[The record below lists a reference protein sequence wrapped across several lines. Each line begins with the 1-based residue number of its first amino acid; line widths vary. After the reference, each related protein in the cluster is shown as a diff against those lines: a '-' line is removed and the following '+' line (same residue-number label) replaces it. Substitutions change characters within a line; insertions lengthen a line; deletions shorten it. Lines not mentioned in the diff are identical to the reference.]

1 MRSHYARVLFGVVTF
16 SLSSLF
22 WATEPALAAAD
33 LPFASACPAE
43 ITVPADCYAG
53 KDPQGAFYQIAIPR
67 DWNHVLVMH
76 AHGGPA
82 QAGPPKASRSEE
94 DLRRWALIPNM
105 GFAWAG
111 SSYRRGGYGV
121 TMAAQD
127 TERLRQI
134 FVDRFGQPRRTLLHG
149 QSYGGGVAA
158 KAAEIYA
165 TVDGQRGPYDGVL
178 LTSGVLGGGVIAYQF
193 RADLRTAYQQIC
205 HNHPLPEE
213 PQYPLWTGLPANSS
227 LTRAELARRVREC
240 TGVGMPTQDRSDRQ
254 KANLAAIA
262 SAARINPE
270 ALLDHLNWATWLFQD
285 LVQAQL
291 GGRNPFGPRPDALA
305 VAQLEQDSAPDGHV
319 NVPVLTA
326 HAIDDPTA
334 FVELESV
341 YKTALDKA
349 GNSGLL
355 VQTFTDEHVHSYFND
370 TEYAALIT
378 SLLDWVDHGIK
389 PTARSVAARC
399 AGLESRFASN
409 CLFLPDYQVLPL
421 AERAAVQKPLRG
433 D

>member
-1 MRSHYARVLFGVVTF
+1 
-16 SLSSLF
+16 
-22 WATEPALAAAD
+22 
-33 LPFASACPAE
+33 
-43 ITVPADCYAG
+43 
-53 KDPQGAFYQIAIPR
+53 
-67 DWNHVLVMH
+67 
-76 AHGGPA
+76 
-82 QAGPPKASRSEE
+82 
-94 DLRRWALIPNM
+94 
-105 GFAWAG
+105 
-111 SSYRRGGYGV
+111 
-121 TMAAQD
+121 
-127 TERLRQI
+127 
-134 FVDRFGQPRRTLLHG
+134 
-149 QSYGGGVAA
+149 
-158 KAAEIYA
+158 
-165 TVDGQRGPYDGVL
+165 
-178 LTSGVLGGGVIAYQF
+178 
-193 RADLRTAYQQIC
+193 
-205 HNHPLPEE
+205 
-213 PQYPLWTGLPANSS
+213 
-227 LTRAELARRVREC
+227 
-240 TGVGMPTQDRSDRQ
+240 MPTQDRSDRQ

-326 HAIDDPTA
+326 HASDDPTA

-349 GNSGLL
+349 GNSDLL

-370 TEYAALIT
+370 TEYAALLS

-389 PTARSVAARC
+389 PTPRSVAARC
-399 AGLESRFASN
+399 AGLESRFAST

-421 AERAAVQKPLRG
+421 AERAAVRKPFGG